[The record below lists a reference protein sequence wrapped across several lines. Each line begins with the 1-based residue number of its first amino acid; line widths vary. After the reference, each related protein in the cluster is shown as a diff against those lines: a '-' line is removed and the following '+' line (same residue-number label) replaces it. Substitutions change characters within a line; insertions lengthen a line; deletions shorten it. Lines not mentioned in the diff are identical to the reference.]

1 MNLVEELREKK
12 TQLIITID
20 TTFEE
25 MIRKVESLESGE
37 LKSQNSYESIFPLAS
52 CSTFKGKKPISVT
65 FGKENIVT
73 PTWKSVVEIILKEVI
88 KNEEMKEKLFA
99 LRNRILGRVR
109 NRIAA
114 TNDNMRSPIE
124 VCEDLYIESHYDTK
138 MLLDLLIQIL
148 NEIHFDYSK
157 IKVTI
162 KN

>member
-73 PTWKSVVEIILKEVI
+73 PTWKSVVE
-88 KNEEMKEKLFA
+88 MKEKLLA

-114 TNDNMRSPIE
+114 TNDNMRSPIK

>member
-1 MNLVEELREKK
+1 
-12 TQLIITID
+12 
-20 TTFEE
+20 
-25 MIRKVESLESGE
+25 
-37 LKSQNSYESIFPLAS
+37 
-52 CSTFKGKKPISVT
+52 
-65 FGKENIVT
+65 
-73 PTWKSVVEIILKEVI
+73 
-88 KNEEMKEKLFA
+88 MKEKLFA

-148 NEIHFDYSK
+148 NEIHYDYSK